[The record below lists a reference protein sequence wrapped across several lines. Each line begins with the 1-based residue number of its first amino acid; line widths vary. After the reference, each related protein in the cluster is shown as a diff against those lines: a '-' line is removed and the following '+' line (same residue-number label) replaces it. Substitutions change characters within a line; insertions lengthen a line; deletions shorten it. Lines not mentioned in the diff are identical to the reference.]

1 MNVERTILI
10 SARPERVWQAWIEE
24 INQWWT
30 EPYYNDKERVTGLE
44 FEPRLGGRFMEKW
57 GEDGSGFLIGHVV
70 EWLPPQRLAYT
81 WSERTWGGVVT
92 HVSLDLQAEGQNTRL
107 TLVHAGF
114 ERLPEGEKQRAGY
127 DRGQA
132 ELISRLKAYLERQ

>member
-1 MNVERTILI
+1 MKVERTVLI
-10 SARPERVWQAWIEE
+10 AAAPQRVWQAWVQD
-24 INQWWT
+24 INRWWT
-30 EPYYNDKERVTGLE
+30 EPYYNDKSRVTGLE

-81 WSERTWGGVVT
+81 WSERSWGGIVT
-92 HVSLDLQAEGQNTRL
+92 QVSLELQPEGENTRL

-114 ERLPEGEKQRAGY
+114 ERLPEAEKLRAGY
-127 DRGQA
+127 DRGQGI
-132 ELISRLKAYLERQ
+132 LIDQLKAYLEEK